1 MAKQKHLLVFL
12 SLIITLSSFAQ
23 EVVTPLLL
31 NAPQAIP
38 AKSEKKLTKKNGIV
52 FPLVD
57 HFLRNGST
65 DTLVWEKG
73 NTSVL
78 NRKVIFNAIDSNG
91 LSYSSAGLTDVL
103 ESKKG
108 LLIDKGVD
116 LFLSFTIAAG
126 ITHQNS
132 DSLLVYGLN
141 RKGVWTL
148 IWQNPVNFSSASEIV
163 IGLNPKEFASENF
176 ALRFESY
183 TNWVQTSNTNS
194 FELSKLALSYKWPLY
209 TYNHFNQFQGRDSTV
224 EWDYYSGPDVRV
236 IKDTISNYSFGN
248 VAFFDVKNFSGVVYD
263 NASNLFGSADTLWT
277 NPMDISQYEEADSI
291 ILSFLLKSGAD
302 NQINDS
308 FIVEFKNNLGVW
320 VPVLLRNGIQNP
332 QFLNHQFIVNSG
344 RFRHA
349 NFQARFIFKSTY
361 SNLNPAHWMLSGLK
375 LVKRI
380 QLPFFDD
387 FSGDRVSV
395 NKARWQDNWV
405 FVNNDFPVN
414 HPSINVATFDG
425 LDPFGNPYSS
435 FPVKGIC
442 DRLTTH
448 SMSLR
453 GLQLQDSVL
462 LSFYFQYEP
471 QGTTN
476 QVYPDDS
483 LIIEFKSSAFSKDS
497 FEIITMISANDTFL
511 NTFTYFE
518 YMIANS
524 KFFHDDFQIRLKN
537 KGSMSGNLSHWHVDY
552 VRFNK
557 GRLRNDPLKDM
568 SLTNT
573 PRLYLGEYTSMPW
586 YQYLKNPAKYGFLP
600 DQLRIVNHDNQAYA
614 VDYFRNIVKPEGDTL
629 DRFNNILPTI
639 LPFSDSVITISK
651 PFNFQTAVQAD
662 SLVFQTQ
669 YRLKISGNQNDNVT
683 TNDTFTTPTIF
694 SNYYAYDDG
703 TAEGGYGVRLKSN
716 VGANLKYK
724 LEEPDS
730 VVGVYIFFNQSEQNV
745 STQRFQLKLWKS
757 ISPLGQPATQDVPIY
772 TQDISR
778 PTYTNTINGF
788 TSYRFVE
795 PIPVQDSFYIGW
807 EQTNS
812 FVLNVGLDKNYRF
825 GVNPNMAYKMDGRW
839 YASEIEGALMIR
851 PIMRKFIG
859 SATFLSEPT
868 KKESIVFNL
877 YPNPAENYFEVDLP
891 HLQDY
896 KIELINLQGARVKT
910 LEAYDSRVDILGVE
924 SGFYFVSFENQKTQQ
939 KFAKKLLIK

>member
-1 MAKQKHLLVFL
+1 MAKQKSILVLLFW
-12 SLIITLSSFAQ
+12 IITLGCFAQ

-31 NAPQAIP
+31 NLPPKNPDKVANSLA
-38 AKSEKKLTKKNGIV
+38 KKNGIL
-52 FPLVD
+52 FPIVE
-57 HFLRNGST
+57 HFLRNGNA
-65 DTLVWEKG
+65 DTLIWEKG
-73 NTSVL
+73 NTSVS
-78 NRKVIFNAIDSNG
+78 NRRLIFNATDSNG
-91 LSYSSAGLTDVL
+91 LSYSTAGLTDVL

-108 LLIDKGVD
+108 VLLNKGTEA
-116 LFLSFTIAAG
+116 FLSFTLATG
-126 ITHQNS
+126 FTHQNT
-132 DSLLVYGLN
+132 DSFVVLAYDRSG
-141 RKGVWTL
+141 KWTQ
-148 IWQNPVNFSSASEIV
+148 IWQSPMNFSGITETVVGI
-163 IGLNPKEFASENF
+163 NPDKFASEQF
-176 ALRFESY
+176 AVRFESY
-183 TNWVQTSNTNS
+183 TNWVQTANNNT
-194 FELSKLALSYKWPLY
+194 FELSKVSISYKWPLY
-209 TYNHFNQFQGRDSTV
+209 TYNHFTQFQGRDSSV
-224 EWDYYSGPDVRV
+224 EWEYYSGPDVRV
-236 IKDTISNYSFGN
+236 IRDTISNYAFGN
-248 VAFFDVKNFSGVVYD
+248 VAFFDVRDFAGQVYN
-263 NASNLFGSADTLWT
+263 NANNSYGSADTLWT
-277 NPMDISQYEEADSI
+277 NPIDISQYEEADSI
-291 ILSFLLKSGAD
+291 VLSFLLKSGAD
-302 NQINDS
+302 NQLNDS

-320 VPVLLRNGIQNP
+320 IPVLFRNGIQNP

-361 SNLNPAHWMLSGLK
+361 SSSNPAYWMLSGLK

-387 FSGDRVSV
+387 FSGERISVS
-395 NKARWQDNWV
+395 KLRWQDNFV

-414 HPSINVATFDG
+414 HPSVNVATFDG
-425 LDPFGNPYSS
+425 LNAFGNPYSS
-435 FPVKGIC
+435 FPLKGIC

-448 SMSLR
+448 SISLR

-483 LIIEFKSSAFSKDS
+483 LIVEFKSSAFSKDS
-497 FEIITMISANDTFL
+497 FELITMISANDTFL

-518 YMIANS
+518 YMITNP
-524 KFFHDDFQIRLKN
+524 KFFHEDFQIRFKN

-552 VRFNK
+552 IRFNK
-557 GRLRNDPLKDM
+557 GRLRNDPVKDM

-586 YQYLKNPAKYGFLP
+586 YQYIKNPSKYGFLS
-600 DQLRIVNHDNQAYA
+600 DKLRIVNHDNQAYA
-614 VDYFRNIVKPEGDTL
+614 VDYFRNVVKPEGDTL

-683 TNDTFTTPTIF
+683 TNDTFTSPTIF

-757 ISPLGQPATQDVPIY
+757 ISPLGQPATQDIPIY
-772 TQDISR
+772 TQDVSK

-807 EQTNS
+807 EQTNA

-851 PIMRKFIG
+851 PIMSKFLG
-859 SATFLSEPT
+859 SATFLSEPN
-868 KKESIVFNL
+868 KSEPMVFNL
-877 YPNPAENYFEVDLP
+877 YPNPAEDYFEVDLP
-891 HLQDY
+891 NIQDY
-896 KIELINLQGARVKT
+896 KIELLNLHGSRLRLLDVSSDRINIQ
-910 LEAYDSRVDILGVE
+910 GVE
-924 SGFYFVSFENQKTQQ
+924 TGFYFVSFENKKTQQ
-939 KFAKKLLIK
+939 KFAKKLIVK